1 MSITEQFKKIEDQ
14 YLKPIGTATTKT
26 RKAAERAKK
35 AYSELESAKTQVFGL
50 NVKKYKDKLDAATE
64 IIKTEVNTI
73 QCPDKYDQAR
83 VDELRKELAF
93 ASLNDPEQN
102 LAVLKAL
109 RELQLIVTKWPFIN
123 RVAKL
128 LNEWTG
134 RKYDIEINEGNEK
147 RTYASYLVDN
157 RGSKLMM
164 IGNYRYEYVKP
175 GATSYNRS
183 FSYAN
188 FRTRVCSDHVM
199 ISGVPVRFVEFW
211 ELNCIATKIDPR
223 YLVGE
228 DEPNR
233 SDDRRFQ
240 LNNVV
245 SSRNAY
251 CASLQQMGKLDSIPM
266 WRSDSILQFKISDTD
281 VATYLMAQHLN
292 IFTFAD
298 IIKNFFRFNE
308 NCQRYILS
316 ELSDQVKKMERCLFN
331 SCKNIK
337 LDRDK
342 MEVSWTD
349 AVDDK
354 MMFDPD
360 TCEMVHT
367 SLEVHTMSVARAHID
382 SLCEYVANHKP
393 DVVTKYGQ
401 VTISLRYSGRGSRD
415 TEHHCDK
422 KLKSI
427 AKNFLPKSLSKLIDI
442 VPPNLNRVGEST
454 SWYDDRKY
462 PRYDF
467 TALLKVPKS
476 EFYAKFKSF
485 ANDEDLYYP
494 NFKIEDTELKKIYF
508 DKEDLNES

>member
-1 MSITEQFKKIEDQ
+1 MSITEQFKKIDER

-26 RKAAERAKK
+26 RKANERAKK
-35 AYSELESAKTQVFGL
+35 ACSELESARSLVFGL
-50 NVKKYKDKLDAATE
+50 NVEKYKEKLAAATE
-64 IIKTEVNTI
+64 IIETEVNTI
-73 QCPDKYDQAR
+73 QCPDKYDQSR

-93 ASLNDPEQN
+93 ASLNDPERN

-123 RVAKL
+123 RVATL
-128 LNEWTG
+128 LSEWTG
-134 RKYDIEINEGNEK
+134 RKFDIERTESDEK

-164 IGNYRYEYVKP
+164 FGNYRYEYVKP
-175 GATSYNRS
+175 GASSYDRRFS
-183 FSYAN
+183 FAN
-188 FRTRVCSDHVM
+188 FRTRVCSDHAI

-211 ELNCIATKIDPR
+211 ELNCIAMKIEPT

-233 SDDRRFQ
+233 NDERFK
-240 LNNVV
+240 LNNIVYP
-245 SSRNAY
+245 RKAY
-251 CASLQQMGKLDSIPM
+251 CAALQQIGSVDVIPM
-266 WRSDSILQFKISDTD
+266 WRSDSILKFKVSDAD
-281 VATYLMAQHLN
+281 FATYIMAQHLN

-298 IIKNFFRFNE
+298 IIKNLFRFNE
-308 NCQRYILS
+308 QCQRYILD
-316 ELSDQVKKMERCLFN
+316 ELRDQVKKMERCLFN

-349 AVDDK
+349 AVDET

-393 DVVTKYGQ
+393 DVVTKYGK
-401 VTISLRYSGRGSRD
+401 VTIRLKYAGRGSRD

-427 AKNFLPKSLSKLIDI
+427 AKDFLPKSLAELIDI
-442 VPPNLNRVGEST
+442 VPPNLNLVGESP
-454 SWYDDRKY
+454 SWYFDRKY
-462 PRYDF
+462 PCYDF
-467 TALLKVPKS
+467 TALLKVPRS

>member
-1 MSITEQFKKIEDQ
+1 MSITEQFKKIEER

-35 AYSELESAKTQVFGL
+35 AYSELERAKSLVSGL
-50 NVKKYKDKLDAATE
+50 NDKKYKEKLAAATE
-64 IIKTEVNTI
+64 IIETEVNTI

-83 VDELRKELAF
+83 VDELRKELAV
-93 ASLNDPEQN
+93 ASLNDPDRN

-128 LNEWTG
+128 LSEWTG
-134 RKYDIEINEGNEK
+134 SKYDIERNEGEET

-157 RGSKLMM
+157 RGRKLMM
-164 IGNYRYEYVKP
+164 LGNYRYEYVNP
-175 GATSYNRS
+175 GDASYNRS
-183 FSYAN
+183 FSFAN

-211 ELNCIATKIDPR
+211 ELNCIATKIDPT

-233 SDDRRFQ
+233 NVDRFN
-240 LNNVV
+240 LKTVV

-251 CASLQQMGKLDSIPM
+251 CALLQQIGKVDAIPM

-308 NCQRYILS
+308 RCQRYILD
-316 ELSDQVKKMERCLFN
+316 EMNRQVKMLERCLFN

-349 AVDDK
+349 SVDEN

-393 DVVTKYGQ
+393 DVVSKYGQ
-401 VTISLRYSGRGSRD
+401 VTISINYAGRRTRD

-427 AKNFLPKSLSKLIDI
+427 SKDFLPKSIAKLIDI
-442 VPPNLNRVGEST
+442 VPPNLKRVGEST

-467 TALLKVPKS
+467 IALLKVPKS

>member
-1 MSITEQFKKIEDQ
+1 MSITEQFKKIEEQ
-14 YLKPIGTATTKT
+14 YLKPIGTATTKV
-26 RKAAERAKK
+26 RKANERAKK
-35 AYSELESAKTQVFGL
+35 AYSELESARTLVFGL
-50 NVKKYKDKLDAATE
+50 NVKRYKDKLAAATE
-64 IIKTEVNTI
+64 IIETEVNTI
-73 QCPDKYDQAR
+73 QCPDEYDQAR

-93 ASLNDPEQN
+93 ASLNDPERN

-109 RELQLIVTKWPFIN
+109 RELQLIVKKWPFIN

-128 LNEWTG
+128 LSEWTG
-134 RKYDIEINEGNEK
+134 RKFDIEMSEGK
-147 RTYASYLVDN
+147 DTLTYASYLVDN

-164 IGNYRYEYVKP
+164 LGNYSYEYVKP
-175 GATSYNRS
+175 GASSYERS
-183 FSYAN
+183 FSFAN
-188 FRTRVCSDHVM
+188 FRTRVCSDHVK

-211 ELNCIATKIDPR
+211 ELNCIAKKIEPT

-233 SDDRRFQ
+233 NGDRFE
-240 LNNVV
+240 LKNFVP
-245 SSRNAY
+245 SRNAY
-251 CASLQQMGKLDSIPM
+251 CASLQQMGSIDVIPM
-266 WRSDSILQFKISDTD
+266 WRSDSILKFKVSDAD
-281 VATYLMAQHLN
+281 FATYIMAQHLN

-298 IIKNFFRFNE
+298 IIKNLFRFNE
-308 NCQRYILS
+308 KCQRYILDEMNS
-316 ELSDQVKKMERCLFN
+316 QVKMMERCLFN

-349 AVDDK
+349 AVDEN

-382 SLCEYVANHKP
+382 SLCEYVASHKP
-393 DVVTKYGQ
+393 DVVTKYGK
-401 VTISLRYSGRGSRD
+401 VTISLSYAGRRTRD

-427 AKNFLPKSLSKLIDI
+427 AKDFLPKSLAELIDI
-442 VPPNLNRVGEST
+442 VPPNLNLVGESL
-454 SWYDDRKY
+454 SWYDNRKY
-462 PRYDF
+462 PRYEF

>member
-128 LNEWTG
+128 LGEWTG
-134 RKYDIEINEGNEK
+134 RKYDIERNEGETK
-147 RTYASYLVDN
+147 TRYTSYLVDS
-157 RGSKLMM
+157 RGCKLMM
-164 IGNYRYEYVKP
+164 LGNYCYEYIKP
-175 GATSYNRS
+175 GTSFYDRR
-183 FSYAN
+183 FSCAN
-188 FRTRVCSDHVM
+188 FRTRVCSDHAV

-211 ELNCIATKIDPR
+211 ELNCIATKIDPK

-233 SDDRRFQ
+233 DAEHLKER
-240 LNNVV
+240 NIV
-245 SSRNAY
+245 SPRKAY

-281 VATYLMAQHLN
+281 IAAYLMAQHLN

-308 NCQRYILS
+308 NCQSHILD
-316 ELSDQVKKMERCLFN
+316 EMQRQVKMMERCLFN

-349 AVDDK
+349 AVDEK

-401 VTISLRYSGRGSRD
+401 VTITLRYAGRGSRD
-415 TEHHCDK
+415 TEHHCDN

-427 AKNFLPKSLSKLIDI
+427 SKDFLSKSLSKLIDI
-442 VPPNLNRVGEST
+442 VPPNLNFVGEST

-476 EFYAKFKSF
+476 EFYAKFKEF
-485 ANDEDLYYP
+485 ADGENQYYP
-494 NFKIEDTELKKIYF
+494 YFKIVDTELKKIYF
-508 DKEDLNES
+508 DKKDLNES

>member
-1 MSITEQFKKIEDQ
+1 MSITEQFKKIEDH
-14 YLKPIGTATTKT
+14 YRKPIGTATTQT
-26 RKAAERAKK
+26 RKATERAKK
-35 AYSELESAKTQVFGL
+35 AYSELEGARTRVFSL
-50 NVKKYKDKLDAATE
+50 NADKYKEKLAAATE
-64 IIKTEVNTI
+64 IIETEVDTI
-73 QCPDKYDQAR
+73 QCPDTYDQAR
-83 VDELRKELAF
+83 VDELRKVLAV
-93 ASLNDPEQN
+93 ALLNDPERN

-109 RELQLIVTKWPFIN
+109 RELQLTLTKWPFIN

-128 LNEWTG
+128 LGEWTG
-134 RKYDIEINEGNEK
+134 RKYDIEMHEGETK
-147 RTYASYLVDN
+147 TRYTSYLVDN
-157 RGSKLMM
+157 RGCKLMM
-164 IGNYRYEYVKP
+164 LGNYCYEYIKP
-175 GATSYNRS
+175 GTDCYDRR
-183 FSYAN
+183 FSCAN
-188 FRTRVCSDHVM
+188 FRTRVCNDHAI

-211 ELNCIATKIDPR
+211 ELNCVAMKIDPK

-233 SDDRRFQ
+233 NDDHFKER
-240 LNNVV
+240 NIV
-245 SSRNAY
+245 SPRNAY
-251 CASLQQMGKLDSIPM
+251 CASLQQLGKLDSIPM
-266 WRSDSILQFKISDTD
+266 WRSDSILQFKISDAD
-281 VATYLMAQHLN
+281 IATYLMAQHLN

-308 NCQRYILS
+308 RCQRYILD
-316 ELSDQVKKMERCLFN
+316 EMNRQVKMMEKCLFN

-349 AVDDK
+349 AVDEQ

-401 VTISLRYSGRGSRD
+401 VTLTLRYSGGWSNE
-415 TEHHCDK
+415 TEHLCDK

-427 AKNFLPKSLSKLIDI
+427 AKDFLPKSLSKLIDI
-442 VPPNLNRVGEST
+442 VPPNLDRVGESL
-454 SWYDDRKY
+454 SLHDDRKY

-467 TALLKVPKS
+467 TALLKVPRS
-476 EFYAKFKSF
+476 EFYAKFKRFS
-485 ANDEDLYYP
+485 NDEDQYYP
-494 NFKIEDTELKKIYF
+494 KFKIVDTELKKIYF

>member
-35 AYSELESAKTQVFGL
+35 AYSELESAKSQVFGL

-73 QCPDKYDQAR
+73 RCPDKYDQAH
-83 VDELRKELAF
+83 VDELRKKLAF
-93 ASLNDPEQN
+93 ASLNDSEQN

-134 RKYDIEINEGNEK
+134 RKYDIEMNEGENK
-147 RTYASYLVDN
+147 RIYASYLVDS

-164 IGNYRYEYVKP
+164 FGNYRYEYVKP
-175 GATSYNRS
+175 GAASYDRS

-211 ELNCIATKIDPR
+211 ELNCIATKIDPH
-223 YLVGE
+223 YLVDE

-233 SDDRRFQ
+233 DEDRRFH
-240 LNNVV
+240 LKNVV
-245 SSRNAY
+245 PSRNAY
-251 CASLQQMGKLDSIPM
+251 CASLQQIGSIDAIPM
-266 WRSDSILQFKISDTD
+266 WRSDSILKFKVSDAD
-281 VATYLMAQHLN
+281 FATYIMAQHLN

-298 IIKNFFRFNE
+298 IFKNFFRFNE

-316 ELSDQVKKMERCLFN
+316 ELSGQVKMMERCLFN

-401 VTISLRYSGRGSRD
+401 VTLTLRYAGGWSRD

-427 AKNFLPKSLSKLIDI
+427 SKDFLPKSLAKLIDI
-442 VPPNLNRVGEST
+442 VPPNLDRVGESL
-454 SWYDDRKY
+454 SLYDDRKY

-485 ANDEDLYYP
+485 SNDEDQYYP
-494 NFKIEDTELKKIYF
+494 KFKIEDTELKKIYF
-508 DKEDLNES
+508 DNEDLNES

>member
-1 MSITEQFKKIEDQ
+1 MSITEQFKKIEEQ
-14 YLKPIGTATTKT
+14 YLKPIGTATTQT

-35 AYSELESAKTQVFGL
+35 AYSELESARTRVFGL
-50 NVKKYKDKLDAATE
+50 NVEKYKEKLAAATE
-64 IIKTEVNTI
+64 IIETEVNTI

-83 VDELRKELAF
+83 VDELRKVLAV
-93 ASLNDPEQN
+93 ASLNDPERN

-134 RKYDIEINEGNEK
+134 RKYDIEINEGTNK
-147 RTYASYLVDN
+147 KTYASYLVDN

-164 IGNYRYEYVKP
+164 FGNYRYEYVKP
-175 GATSYNRS
+175 GAASYNRT

-211 ELNCIATKIDPR
+211 ELNCIATKIDPK

-233 SDDRRFQ
+233 NDDHFKER
-240 LNNVV
+240 NTV
-245 SSRNAY
+245 SPRNAY

-266 WRSDSILQFKISDTD
+266 WHSDSILQFNISDAD
-281 VATYLMAQHLN
+281 IATYLMTQHLN

-308 NCQRYILS
+308 RCQKYILD
-316 ELSDQVKKMERCLFN
+316 EMNRQVKMMERCLFN

-349 AVDDK
+349 AVDEK

-367 SLEVHTMSVARAHID
+367 SLDVHTMSVARAHID

-393 DVVTKYGQ
+393 DVVTKYGR
-401 VTISLRYSGRGSRD
+401 VTLTLRYSGGWSND
-415 TEHHCDK
+415 TEHLCDK

-427 AKNFLPKSLSKLIDI
+427 AKDFLPKSLSKLIDI
-442 VPPNLNRVGEST
+442 VPPNLDLVGKSLCLH
-454 SWYDDRKY
+454 DDRKY
-462 PRYDF
+462 PCYDF
-467 TALLKVPKS
+467 TALLKVPIS
-476 EFYAKFKSF
+476 EFYAKFKRFS
-485 ANDEDLYYP
+485 NNETQYYP
-494 NFKIEDTELKKIYF
+494 KFKIVDTELKKIYF

>member
-1 MSITEQFKKIEDQ
+1 MSITEQFKKIEER
-14 YLKPIGTATTKT
+14 YLKPIGTATTNS
-26 RKAAERAKK
+26 RKATERAKK
-35 AYSELESAKTQVFGL
+35 AYSELEGAKSRVFSL
-50 NVKKYKDKLDAATE
+50 NVEKYKEKLAAATE
-64 IIKTEVNTI
+64 IIETEVNTI

-83 VDELRKELAF
+83 VDELRKVLAV
-93 ASLNDPEQN
+93 ASLNDPERN
-102 LAVLKAL
+102 LAVLKAM
-109 RELQLIVTKWPFIN
+109 RELQLILTKWPFIN

-128 LNEWTG
+128 LSEWTG
-134 RKYDIEINEGNEK
+134 RKYDIETTEGGEIL

-157 RGSKLMM
+157 RGCKLMM
-164 IGNYRYEYVKP
+164 YGNYRYEYVKP
-175 GATSYNRS
+175 STSSYNRR

-188 FRTRVCSDHVM
+188 FRTRVCNDHTM
-199 ISGVPVRFVEFW
+199 INGIPVRFVEFW
-211 ELNCIATKIDPR
+211 ELNCLATKIDPK

-233 SDDRRFQ
+233 NDDRFN
-240 LNNVV
+240 LKNVA

-251 CASLQQMGKLDSIPM
+251 CAGLQQMGKVDAIPICY
-266 WRSDSILQFKISDTD
+266 DHFKISDTD
-281 VATYLMAQHLN
+281 FATYIMAQHLN
-292 IFTFAD
+292 SFTFAD

-308 NCQRYILS
+308 RCQSYIL
-316 ELSDQVKKMERCLFN
+316 DKMNRQVEMMGKRLFN

-342 MEVSWTD
+342 MEVSWND
-349 AVDDK
+349 AVDEQ

-367 SLEVHTMSVARAHID
+367 SLKVHTLSVARAHID

-401 VTISLRYSGRGSRD
+401 VTISLNYAGRRTRD

-427 AKNFLPKSLSKLIDI
+427 AKDFLPKSLSKLIDI

-454 SWYDDRKY
+454 SWYDDRNY

-485 ANDEDLYYP
+485 ANDETLYYP

>member
-1 MSITEQFKKIEDQ
+1 MSITEQFKKIEER
-14 YLKPIGTATTKT
+14 YRKPIGTATTKT
-26 RKAAERAKK
+26 RKAAECAKK
-35 AYSELESAKTQVFGL
+35 AYSELESARSLVSGL
-50 NVKKYKDKLDAATE
+50 KGKKYIEKLAAATE
-64 IIKTEVNTI
+64 IIETEVNTI

-83 VDELRKELAF
+83 VDELRKELAV
-93 ASLNDPEQN
+93 ASLNDPERN

-109 RELQLIVTKWPFIN
+109 RELQLTLTKWPFIN

-128 LNEWTG
+128 LREWTG
-134 RKYDIEINEGNEK
+134 RKYDIEMNEGETK
-147 RTYASYLVDN
+147 TRYTSYLVDN
-157 RGSKLMM
+157 RGCKLMM
-164 IGNYRYEYVKP
+164 LGNYCYEYIKP
-175 GATSYNRS
+175 GAS
-183 FSYAN
+183 FYDRRFSCAN
-188 FRTRVCSDHVM
+188 FRTRVCNDHAI

-211 ELNCIATKIDPR
+211 ELNCVATKIDPK

-233 SDDRRFQ
+233 NDDLFKER
-240 LNNVV
+240 NIV
-245 SSRNAY
+245 SPRKAY
-251 CASLQQMGKLDSIPM
+251 CESLQQMGSVDAIPM
-266 WRSDSILQFKISDTD
+266 WRSDSILKFKVSDTD
-281 VATYLMAQHLN
+281 IATYLMAQHLN
-292 IFTFAD
+292 IFTFSD

-308 NCQRYILS
+308 KCQRHILDEMNS
-316 ELSDQVKKMERCLFN
+316 QVKKMERCLFN

-349 AVDDK
+349 AVDEK

-367 SLEVHTMSVARAHID
+367 SLEVHTMSVARSHID

-401 VTISLRYSGRGSRD
+401 VTISLNYAGRRSRD

-427 AKNFLPKSLSKLIDI
+427 AKDFLPKSLSKLIDI
-442 VPPNLNRVGEST
+442 VPPNLDFVGEST
-454 SWYDDRKY
+454 SWNDDRKY
-462 PRYDF
+462 PRYNF

-476 EFYAKFKSF
+476 EFYSKFKSF

-494 NFKIEDTELKKIYF
+494 NFKIEGTELKKIYF

>member
-1 MSITEQFKKIEDQ
+1 MSITEQFKKIEER

-35 AYSELESAKTQVFGL
+35 AYSELESAKSLVSGL
-50 NVKKYKDKLDAATE
+50 KDKKYKEKLDAATE
-64 IIKTEVNTI
+64 IIETEVNTI

-83 VDELRKELAF
+83 VDELRKELAV
-93 ASLNDPEQN
+93 ASLNDPERN

-109 RELQLIVTKWPFIN
+109 RELQLTLTKWPFIN

-128 LNEWTG
+128 LREWTG
-134 RKYDIEINEGNEK
+134 RKYDIEMNEGETK
-147 RTYASYLVDN
+147 TTYASYLVDS
-157 RGSKLMM
+157 RGCKLMM
-164 IGNYRYEYVKP
+164 LGNYRYEYVKP
-175 GATSYNRS
+175 GAVSYNRS

-188 FRTRVCSDHVM
+188 FRTRVCNDHA
-199 ISGVPVRFVEFW
+199 IIGGVPVRFVEFW
-211 ELNCIATKIDPR
+211 ELNCVATKIDPR

-233 SDDRRFQ
+233 NVDHFK

-245 SSRNAY
+245 APRNAY
-251 CASLQQMGKLDSIPM
+251 CASLQQMGSVDSIPM
-266 WRSDSILQFKISDTD
+266 WRSDSILKFKVSDTD
-281 VATYLMAQHLN
+281 IATYLMAQHLN

-308 NCQRYILS
+308 KCQRHILDEMNS
-316 ELSDQVKKMERCLFN
+316 QVKMMERCLFN

-349 AVDDK
+349 AVDEK

-367 SLEVHTMSVARAHID
+367 SLEVHTMSVSRAHID
-382 SLCEYVANHKP
+382 SLCEYVANHRP

-401 VTISLRYSGRGSRD
+401 VTVSLSYAGRRSRD
-415 TEHHCDK
+415 TEHRCDK

-427 AKNFLPKSLSKLIDI
+427 AKDFLPKSLSKLIDI
-442 VPPNLNRVGEST
+442 VPPNLDFVGEST

-462 PRYDF
+462 PRYNF

-476 EFYAKFKSF
+476 EFYSKFKSF

-494 NFKIEDTELKKIYF
+494 NFKIEGTELKKIYF